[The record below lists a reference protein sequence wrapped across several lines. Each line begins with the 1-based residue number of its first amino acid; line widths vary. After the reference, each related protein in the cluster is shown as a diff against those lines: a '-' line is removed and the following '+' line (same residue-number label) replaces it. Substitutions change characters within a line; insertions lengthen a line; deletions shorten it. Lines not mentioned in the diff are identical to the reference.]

1 DLVTQRRKLAQALAH
16 RDEMRVEQF
25 DQAWK
30 HFGIRVMATVERFEL
45 LHLGKGQTEDLELLN
60 ELEPANVVVGVHTL
74 AAVESL
80 HRFEESA
87 LFVIADGPLGQ
98 PDLRGKLADPVA
110 RGRRG
115 RHARQFTSTGGDS
128 LAQPPGDLVELLAW
142 GGRAVMRRELDPE
155 TVALPA
161 RRRPAPRSWPAR
173 GPRRS
178 GKRRRRSARSR
189 RELLD
194 RVRERLRADRCVVD
208 RGELTRGVRSAGRA
222 YEDHA
227 RRHARERGVLRVV
240 TGAAHKLGRVDAD
253 APRRPLEDV
262 ADLRVERGDRH
273 ARELIDGRLDA

>member
-60 ELEPANVVVGVHTL
+60 ELEPANVVVGVYAL
-74 AAVESL
+74 AAVEPL

-87 LFVIADGPLGQ
+87 LLVIADGPLGQ

-110 RGRRG
+110 RGRRR

-161 RRRPAPRSWPAR
+161 RDHVEVRVKDLLAGGGAVGDEEVDRLAAEAGRPQCGGDPP
-173 GPRRS
+173 
-178 GKRRRRSARSR
+178 
-189 RELLD
+189 
-194 RVRERLRADRCVVD
+194 RERP
-208 RGELTRGVRSAGRA
+208 
-222 YEDHA
+222 H
-227 RRHARERGVLRVV
+227 RHSRDLV
-240 TGAAHKLGRVDAD
+240 
-253 APRRPLEDV
+253 DV
-262 ADLRVERGDRH
+262 ADRRRVLSGNDQRVALGDRMEIEERQH
-273 ARELIDGRLDA
+273 V